1 MPYFRRKWT
10 SDILLR
16 DNDSVCNDFSLLLVI
31 GGSEK
36 NPGPGVEA
44 EKILQFV
51 CSGCDR
57 NLRNQC

>member
-10 SDILLR
+10 RDILLG
-16 DNDSVCNDFSLLLVI
+16 DNDSVCNDFILLWVI
-31 GGSEK
+31 GGLEK
-36 NPGPGVEA
+36 NSGPGVEA

-51 CSGCDR
+51 CSGCNR